1 MTKTRKYKK
10 KRVLKKSRKTKTR
23 TYKKKRVLKKSRKT
37 KTRRKYN
44 KKGGSRLSSPSRA
57 LAGLMHNPPNVHFVP
72 PNPAEPNVDDYG
84 VDLFDEYGRV
94 LRRHDGIYV
103 PPSSAPVS
111 RSAEQEAARLKA
123 EEEAAAVHEA
133 LKNAGIFPEYFDKDF
148 KKVPFSL

>member
-72 PNPAEPNVDDYG
+72 PNPHG
-84 VDLFDEYGRV
+84 FDEHRRPFDQYGRV
-94 LRRHDGIYV
+94 LHDGIYV